1 MSHTIEQLLE
11 LQQATLQSL
20 ARLLEQEKG
29 AIVSRQ
35 SAEIERLAK
44 DKLNLI
50 NSIQQQDHLIA
61 SHAQRQRLTEEAEL
75 TAAVDSIKATAEK
88 CKELN
93 EINGEALQRAQ
104 LSFHK
109 LNNLFQQSR
118 GKNQMTYNSEGAAQS
133 IRSLGTNLKA

>member
-1 MSHTIEQLLE
+1 MSQTIDQLLE
-11 LQQATLQSL
+11 LQHATLMSL
-20 ARLLEQEKG
+20 SRLLEQEKG

-35 SAEIERLAK
+35 STEIERIAK
-44 DKLNLI
+44 EKLNLI
-50 NSIQQQDHLIA
+50 HKVQQQDHLIA
-61 SHAQRQRLTEEAEL
+61 SHTQRQLLTESPTHIESVN
-75 TAAVDSIKATAEK
+75 TIKACAAR

-118 GKNQMTYNSEGAAQS
+118 GKHQMTYNSEGAAQN
-133 IRSLGTNLKA
+133 IRTLGTNIKA